1 MRSSMQKDV
10 EHGRPPELD
19 AIGGAIVRA
28 ARRHGLSAPIT
39 EGLMAQIERRI
50 DAIDGLSQKHGL

>member
-10 EHGRPPELD
+10 EQGRAPELD

-28 ARRHGLSAPIT
+28 ARRHGIAVPVTQSLIEAVSRRA
-39 EGLMAQIERRI
+39 AQPRP
-50 DAIDGLSQKHGL
+50 DA